1 MNMPKIIMLI
11 SFIFSLLLIPS
22 LFAEEPNIST
32 VKLQNAFPNLKFNN
46 PVDLTYADDG
56 SNRIFVVE
64 KIGKIQVFENENN
77 AAASSVFLDISDR
90 VYDRGECGLLGLSF
104 HPKFKTN
111 GYFFVNY
118 TTKKP
123 VKTIVARFQVDP
135 KNKSKALPESFLSII
150 EIDQPYENH
159 NGGQIIFGPDGYLYI
174 GMGDGGSGGD
184 PKNFGQNL
192 NSLLG
197 KMLRIDVDKTTDGL
211 NYSIPASNPFV
222 KKSPEIREEIYAYGL
237 RNPWRF
243 SFDAKTKKLWCGDVG
258 QNLWEEIDIITSGGN
273 FGWKIMEG
281 TNRFNNSTE
290 DSKML
295 IPPVF
300 EYKHAAGNCSI
311 TGGFVYYGK
320 KANSLVGHY
329 IYGDYCSKNVW
340 KLNASNYQNTLIL
353 VAPASIN
360 SFGVDSKNELYLLGN
375 NGIIY
380 EFVTNK
386 N

>member
-1 MNMPKIIMLI
+1 MKMPKIIILT
-11 SFIFSLLLIPS
+11 FILSQIVFSMVFSNEPS
-22 LFAEEPNIST
+22 KSAVS
-32 VKLQNAFPNLKFNN
+32 VQNAFPNLKFKN
-46 PVDLTYADDG
+46 PVDLTFADDG

-64 KIGKIQVFENENN
+64 KRGRIQVFENDSKTT
-77 AAASSVFLDISDR
+77 AASVFLDISTLVHDS
-90 VYDRGECGLLGLSF
+90 GECGLLGLTF

-123 VKTIVARFQVDP
+123 VKTIIARFEVDP
-135 KNKSKALPESFLSII
+135 KNKNQALPESFLSIL

-159 NGGQIIFGPDGYLYI
+159 NGGQIVFGPDGFLYI

-197 KMLRIDVDKTTDGL
+197 KMLRIDIDKPANGL
-211 NYSIPASNPFV
+211 HYSIPASNPFV

-243 SFDAKTKKLWCGDVG
+243 SFDTKTKKLWCADVG
-258 QNLWEEIDIITSGGN
+258 QNLWEEISIITSGGN

-281 TNRFNNSTE
+281 KNRFNNSKDDTT
-290 DSKML
+290 KL

-300 EYKHAAGNCSI
+300 EYKHTDGNCSI

-320 KANSLVGHY
+320 KVNPFLGHY

-340 KLNASNYQNTLIL
+340 KLNTNNYQNSFVA
-353 VAPASIN
+353 VAPSSIN
-360 SFGVDSKNELYLLGN
+360 AFGVDSKNELYMLCN
-375 NGIIY
+375 DGIIY
-380 EFVTNK
+380 EFVPN
-386 N
+386 NN